1 MWVTWNDSVGKL
13 LQTTQSKIIYNTR
26 HLQLSRVQVKSEGRG
41 LPQNSETDTHGKLT
55 CFERKTILESS
66 ESKFSDLDYY
76 FNIFYH
82 YQI

>member
-1 MWVTWNDSVGKL
+1 
-13 LQTTQSKIIYNTR
+13 
-26 HLQLSRVQVKSEGRG
+26 LQLRRVQVKSEGRG
-41 LPQNSETDTHGKLT
+41 LPQNSEMDTHGKLK
-55 CFERKTILESS
+55 CLERKTILKSS